1 MPRRKKPVL
10 INLPPE
16 LVREARE
23 LGLNI
28 SKIAENALREYI
40 RRLKGSNEQT
50 DCSQEVKGDDSP
62 LMVLRPG
69 FEPGSRAREARI
81 LGRTI
86 VGARLSGSTGATHGR
101 SG

>member
-1 MPRRKKPVL
+1 MGRLKKRVS

-16 LVREARE
+16 LVKEARE

-40 RRLKGSNEQT
+40 RRLKASNKQT
-50 DCSQEVKGDDSP
+50 DCNRGVKGGGNP

-69 FEPGSRAREARI
+69 FEPGSRAREA
-81 LGRTI
+81 
-86 VGARLSGSTGATHGR
+86 
-101 SG
+101 